1 MKGKDTAEANFIKD
15 ADCTKDTPVVYGRQ
29 ERPVY
34 GRQVRFRP
42 RVPGKR
48 KTATD
53 KKSYL
58 PRLLPLE
65 NYDLIIVLFSGG
77 KDSLAAYLKLLEW
90 GVPKEKIELWHH
102 DIDGGHP
109 DRRMD
114 WPVTQSYVK
123 AFAEAEG
130 VHLRKSWRVNGF
142 WGEVYRQGASWPV
155 QYEDDEGQVATVPLS
170 DKQKRSDE
178 LREKILEGIAEEK
191 DVQELKEYGYRMKF
205 PAKAGSLATR
215 WCSAYLKVM
224 VAEST
229 IRNLE
234 SISDLELIGKRMKFP
249 AKSSPQSG
257 RWCSGA
263 LKMQIQGS
271 VTANLEKTKANTKIL
286 VVSGE
291 RRGESSCRSKLN
303 EMELHRTFAFKK
315 ARRLVHQWRPVI
327 DHSERDIW
335 EIIKRHKVTPHS
347 CYRAGWNRCSCMMCI
362 FSLPKHWAGIRDI
375 FPEEVEAVKHDEETL
390 GFTLDNK
397 KDLETY
403 IGGAESCV
411 YWDQEAI
418 EEIKTGFFPAERMYT
433 ENWRFPA
440 GAFGGAEG
448 GPC

>member
-1 MKGKDTAEANFIKD
+1 MLELTGMCCGGIK
-15 ADCTKDTPVVYGRQ
+15 AI
-29 ERPVY
+29 E
-34 GRQVRFRP
+34 FM
-42 RVPGKR
+42 
-48 KTATD
+48 
-53 KKSYL
+53 
-58 PRLLPLE
+58 E
-65 NYDLIIVLFSGG
+65 
-77 KDSLAAYLKLLEW
+77 SLA
-90 GVPKEKIELWHH
+90 
-102 DIDGGHP
+102 DI
-109 DRRMD
+109 
-114 WPVTQSYVK
+114 
-123 AFAEAEG
+123 
-130 VHLRKSWRVNGF
+130 
-142 WGEVYRQGASWPV
+142 
-155 QYEDDEGQVATVPLS
+155 
-170 DKQKRSDE
+170 
-178 LREKILEGIAEEK
+178 
-191 DVQELKEYGYRMKF
+191 
-205 PAKAGSLATR
+205 
-215 WCSAYLKVM
+215 
-224 VAEST
+224 
-229 IRNLE
+229 
-234 SISDLELIGKRMKFP
+234 FP

-263 LKMQIQGS
+263 LKMQVQGS

-291 RRGESSCRSKLN
+291 RRGESACRSKLN
-303 EMELHRTFAFKK
+303 EMELHRTFAYKK

-375 FPEEVEAVKHDEETL
+375 FPEEVEAVKRDEETL

-403 IGGAESCV
+403 IGSAESCV

-418 EEIKTGFFPAERMYT
+418 EEIKTGAFPAERMYT

>member
-1 MKGKDTAEANFIKD
+1 MVAQNTQTVNFIKD
-15 ADCTKDTPVVYGRQ
+15 ADCTKDTPVIYGRH

-34 GRQVRFRP
+34 GCQMRFRP
-42 RVPGKR
+42 RIPGKR
-48 KTATD
+48 KTVTD
-53 KKSYL
+53 KKVYL

-65 NYDLIIVLFSGG
+65 RYDLIIVLFSGG

-114 WPVTQSYVK
+114 WPVTQSYVE
-123 AFAEAEG
+123 AFAKAEG
-130 VHLRKSWRVNGF
+130 VRLRRSWRINGF

-155 QYEDDEGQVATVPLS
+155 QYENDEGQMVTVPLS
-170 DKQKRSDE
+170 GKQRRSDE
-178 LREKILEGIAEEK
+178 LRKRILEGMAEEK
-191 DVQELKEYGYRMKF
+191 DFQELKEYGYRMKF
-205 PAKAGSLATR
+205 PAKTGSLTTR

-224 VAEST
+224 VADGV

-234 SISDLELIGKRMKFP
+234 SLSDLELLGKSMKFP
-249 AKSSPQSG
+249 ENSNPQSG
-257 RWCSGA
+257 YWCSGA
-263 LKMQIQGS
+263 LKTQVQSS
-271 VTANLEKTKANTKIL
+271 VTANLEKAKANIKIL

-291 RRGESSCRSKLN
+291 RRGESNCRSKLN
-303 EMELHRTFAFKK
+303 EMELHRTFAYKK

-335 EIIKRHKVTPHS
+335 EIIKRHKVTPHP

-362 FSLPKHWAGIRDI
+362 FSLPKHWAGIREI
-375 FPEEVEAVKHDEETL
+375 FPEEVEAVKHDEEIL

-403 IGGAESCV
+403 IGDAESCV

-418 EEIKTGFFPAERMYT
+418 EEIKTGFFPGERVYT
-433 ENWRFPA
+433 EDWKFPA